1 MMDKSTSK
9 EKILALDIDGTLTN
23 SQKCISPATKA
34 ALRHMM
40 EQGHKV
46 ILASG
51 RPATGIRRYEQELEL
66 EKHGGY
72 VLAFNGACITRCE
85 TGKIIYEKVLPGDL
99 LPGLY
104 RFAKEKGCGLAAH
117 KGDISVSAFAPDE
130 YVELEARING
140 MTVVQPEDFVG
151 YVDFDMYKCLMT
163 AEPSKAAALEIQL
176 RERYGDRADIYR
188 SDPYFIEVMPQGVD
202 KGAALGKLLAIIG
215 AGWEDTVCC
224 GDGYND
230 ISMIRQ
236 AAVGVAMANAQPEVR
251 AAADYVAPGNDEDGL
266 VQVIERFIGLW

>member
-1 MMDKSTSK
+1 MKKALITGANGFIGSLLVDELIKNGVDVIAADLKGHNDKVS
-9 EKILALDIDGTLTN
+9 
-23 SQKCISPATKA
+23 SQ
-34 ALRHMM
+34 
-40 EQGHKV
+40 
-46 ILASG
+46 
-51 RPATGIRRYEQELEL
+51 
-66 EKHGGY
+66 
-72 VLAFNGACITRCE
+72 
-85 TGKIIYEKVLPGDL
+85 
-99 LPGLY
+99 
-104 RFAKEKGCGLAAH
+104 AK
-117 KGDISVSAFAPDE
+117 F
-130 YVELEARING
+130 
-140 MTVVQPEDFVG
+140 
-151 YVDFDMYKCLMT
+151 VDFDMHKCLMT

-266 VQVIERFIGLW
+266 VQVINRYILQEAVMRINGK